1 MDDKFNRS
9 YVCKIND
16 YMKKIDDNKI
26 KLEKE
31 VEKLNSQLFLKLE
44 KYNELVKNKKD
55 LEQKYEQFLNFII
68 NRGMSF
74 EVNNSYHNLKQ
85 WDSIQITFEKN
96 RVIFGD
102 KKGQV
107 IKIIEDLQFIIIK
120 DMLDMGY
127 SGRAIVIR
135 IQEKIALIQLRF
147 NKI

>member
-1 MDDKFNRS
+1 MDDKFNRN

-16 YMKKIDDNKI
+16 YIRKIDDNKI

-31 VEKLNSQLFLKLE
+31 VEKLNSQLFVKLE
-44 KYNELVKNKKD
+44 NYNELIKNKRV

-68 NRGMSF
+68 NKGMSF
-74 EVNNSYHNLKQ
+74 EVNNSYHDLKQ

-127 SGRAIVIR
+127 IGTAIVLR

>member
-1 MDDKFNRS
+1 MDDKFNRN

-16 YMKKIDDNKI
+16 YIRKIDDNKI

-31 VEKLNSQLFLKLE
+31 VEKLNSQLFVKLE
-44 KYNELVKNKKD
+44 NYNELIKNKRV

-68 NRGMSF
+68 NKGMSF

-127 SGRAIVIR
+127 IGTAIVIR

>member
-1 MDDKFNRS
+1 MDDKFNRN

-16 YMKKIDDNKI
+16 YIRKIDDNKI

-31 VEKLNSQLFLKLE
+31 VEKLNSQLFVKLE
-44 KYNELVKNKKD
+44 SYNELIKNKRV

-68 NRGMSF
+68 NKGMSF
-74 EVNNSYHNLKQ
+74 EVNNSYHDLKQ

-127 SGRAIVIR
+127 IGTAIVLR

>member
-16 YMKKIDDNKI
+16 YMRKIDDNKI
-26 KLEKE
+26 RLEKE
-31 VEKLNSQLFLKLE
+31 VEKLNSQLFAKLE

-85 WDSIQITFEKN
+85 WDSIKITFEKN
-96 RVIFGD
+96 RIIFGD

-107 IKIIEDLQFIIIK
+107 IKIIEDLQFVIIK